1 MYLAPL
7 TLSLVTL
14 PFLTPAPL
22 RGPATAPAD
31 HAAAVLAFPM
41 ADGPLEIPAGVG
53 REGYSIWD
61 LLQAYAG
68 ATDQHV
74 IANEETLNFCQQSRL
89 NLTTSMSVPP
99 QQLQTVV
106 ESLLVQND
114 FVMRVVHTGSPRI
127 LAVTSLNTGARTNIR
142 DSAVFV
148 PSDRLEEMRAHPAML
163 FTTTVN
169 LPKTDVR
176 QLANSMRTLITDAN
190 TQQMLPAGAT
200 NTMLLTGYGSALAD
214 LIEMLTRIDEA
225 AVVPPPAPP
234 AETTSDK

>member
-1 MYLAPL
+1 MYLAPIS
-7 TLSLVTL
+7 LSLL

-22 RGPATAPAD
+22 TGPAPAD
-31 HAAAVLAFPM
+31 HAADVLAFP
-41 ADGPLEIPAGVG
+41 APSGPLELPGGLG
-53 REGYSIWD
+53 REGYSVWD
-61 LLQAYAG
+61 MLQAYAG
-68 ATDQHV
+68 ATGQHV
-74 IANEETLNFCQQSRL
+74 IANEETLNFCQQATL
-89 NLTTSMSVPP
+89 NLTGAMTVAPDRV
-99 QQLQTVV
+99 QTVV

-114 FVMRVVHTGSPRI
+114 FVLRVVHARTPRI

-148 PSDRLEEMRAHPAML
+148 PSDRLDQLRAHPAML
-163 FTTTVN
+163 FTTTVH

-190 TQQMLPAGAT
+190 TQQMLPAGNT

-225 AVVPPPAPP
+225 TELPPPAPP
-234 AETTSDK
+234 ADEASDE